1 MKTLLTSVLLLVST
15 FAFAEEVKLKKGDF
29 AVDFAQ
35 SAKIVAVKNLVPR
48 CPPSASCFPTTEVQI
63 RVQLTGCVDNLG
75 PVTHTLST
83 DEDGITTIKLAA
95 INIRNKAS
103 ATARCIQSP
112 MANTS
117 VMLRGIRSEKSV
129 RLEVLK

>member
-1 MKTLLTSVLLLVST
+1 MKTLITSILLLVST
-15 FAFAEEVKLKKGDF
+15 FAFAEEVKLKRGDF

-35 SAKIVAVKNLVPR
+35 SAKIVEVKALVPR
-48 CPPSASCFPTTEVQI
+48 CPPSASCFPTTSVAI
-63 RVQLTGCVDNLG
+63 RVQLTGCVDKLG

-83 DEDGITTIKLAA
+83 DEDGMTTIKLAA

-112 MANTS
+112 EANTT

>member
-1 MKTLLTSVLLLVST
+1 MKTLLVSVLALLSSV
-15 FAFAEEVKLKKGDF
+15 AMAKEVKLQKGDF

-35 SAKIVAVKNLVPR
+35 SAKIVSVKNLVPR
-48 CPPSASCFPTTEVQI
+48 CPPTATCFPTTQVEI
-63 RVQLTGCVDNLG
+63 RVQLTGCVDKLG
-75 PVTHTLST
+75 PVTHVTNK
-83 DEDGITTIKLAA
+83 DEDGNVVIKLAA

-117 VMLRGIRSEKSV
+117 VMLRGIVQEKSLQ
-129 RLEVLK
+129 LEVLK